1 MRVKD
6 FVKWGA
12 EFVGSLN
19 TVDLAKDCPAEP
31 VGQLT
36 NSDKEVADAEPDGQ
50 LAKSAN
56 KFLMLRIKM

>member
-1 MRVKD
+1 MHVKD

-19 TVDLAKDCPAEP
+19 TVDLAKGCPTEP

-50 LAKSAN
+50 LADSVTKTPDVEDT
-56 KFLMLRIKM
+56 M